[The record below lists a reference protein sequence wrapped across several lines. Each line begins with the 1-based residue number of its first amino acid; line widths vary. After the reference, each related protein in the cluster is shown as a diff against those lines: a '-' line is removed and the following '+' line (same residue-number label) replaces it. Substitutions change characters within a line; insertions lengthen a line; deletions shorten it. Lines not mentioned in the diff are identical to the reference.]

1 MSRPTVTWGLLA
13 LAACAVAVV
22 LGVAVLLDVAKPVSG
37 AVPDYRVVS
46 LGGLQYEAIS
56 FRDIKPKDPVDA
68 EIVRGVPTREL
79 RLARGQSLF
88 GVFVAVSND
97 SLRSVPAAGRLEL
110 RDANGREY
118 RPLALPAANPYAY
131 VPRLVPPK
139 TRLPGH
145 ESTADRNLAAGGYL
159 VLFRAT
165 DASIDAGP
173 LELVIHDPR
182 DPRRTTSL
190 FD

>member
-56 FRDIKPKDPVDA
+56 FRDIKPTDPVDA
-68 EIVRGVPTREL
+68 EIVRGVPARES

-97 SLRSVPAAGRLEL
+97 SLRSLPAAGRLEL

-118 RPLALPAANPYAY
+118 RPLPLPAANPYAY

-145 ESTADRNLAAGGYL
+145 ESAADRNLAAGGYL
-159 VLFRAT
+159 VLFRAA